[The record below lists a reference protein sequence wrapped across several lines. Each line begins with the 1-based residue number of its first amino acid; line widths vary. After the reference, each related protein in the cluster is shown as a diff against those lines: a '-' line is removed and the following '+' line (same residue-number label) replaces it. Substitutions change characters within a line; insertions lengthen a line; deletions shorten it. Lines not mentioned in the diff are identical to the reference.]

1 MYTYM
6 YIQYMYNTQRVQN
19 STESLTHMHT
29 HALCPTHLFIFK
41 QPHEYTSTRMHRAP
55 PMTLLYVRLQTAPLP
70 APLSLLFPHSLDA
83 AAGLT

>member
-6 YIQYMYNTQRVQN
+6 YIQYMYNTQGVQN

-41 QPHEYTSTRMHRAP
+41 QPHEYTHTHALCTTYDTPMFVFKQPPTPST
-55 PMTLLYVRLQTAPLP
+55 PLV
-70 APLSLLFPHSLDA
+70 AVSPL
-83 AAGLT
+83 T